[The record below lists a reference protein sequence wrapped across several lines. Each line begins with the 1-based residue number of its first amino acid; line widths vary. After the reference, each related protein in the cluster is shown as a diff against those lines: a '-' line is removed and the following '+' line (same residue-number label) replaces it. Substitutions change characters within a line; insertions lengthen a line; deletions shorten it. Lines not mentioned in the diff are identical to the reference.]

1 MAIDASTTPMEAARQ
16 RALVA
21 SARGDAAAFGELYDA
36 YLPQIYG
43 FIARRVADRTVAED
57 LTAATFQRAVGAVRG
72 GDLVNAS
79 FGGFVYRV
87 AASAVVDHARRS
99 RRTIPPGVR
108 ASDLDEE
115 GDAEAA
121 DSIGIEAA
129 TRAFA
134 AAIDRSRLRR
144 ALVELSEDHRRV
156 ILLRYF
162 DRLEIDELCAVL
174 GSSRQAFAVLLHRA
188 LRELRSAIDEAAI
201 DAA

>member
-1 MAIDASTTPMEAARQ
+1 MAIDASTTPMEAAREH
-16 RALVA
+16 ALVA
-21 SARGDAAAFGELYDA
+21 SARGDTDAFGELYDA

-57 LTAATFQRAVGAVRG
+57 LTAATFQRALGAVRG
-72 GDLVNAS
+72 PDFGNAS
-79 FGGFVYRV
+79 FAGFLYRV
-87 AASAVVDHARRS
+87 AASAVVDHARRT
-99 RRTIPPGVR
+99 RRLIPAGVR
-108 ASDLDEE
+108 ASDLDDE

-121 DSIGIEAA
+121 EAIGIEAA

-144 ALVELSEDHRRV
+144 ALIGMSDDHRRV

-162 DRLEIDELCAVL
+162 DRLEVDDLCAVL
-174 GSSRQAFAVLLHRA
+174 GSSRQTFAVLLHRA
-188 LRELRSAIDEAAI
+188 LRELHAAMDEAAT

>member
-1 MAIDASTTPMEAARQ
+1 MAIDASTSHMEAAREH
-16 RALVA
+16 ALVA

-36 YLPQIYG
+36 YLPQVYG
-43 FIARRVADRTVAED
+43 FIARRVDDRTVAED
-57 LTAATFQRAVGAVRG
+57 LTAATFQRALGAVRG
-72 GDLVNAS
+72 GDLGSAS
-79 FGGFVYRV
+79 FGGFLYRV
-87 AASAVVDHARRS
+87 ATSAVVDHARRT
-99 RRTIPPGVR
+99 RRAIPPGLR

-121 DSIGIEAA
+121 ESIGIEAA

-144 ALVELSEDHRRV
+144 ALVGMSEDHRRV

-188 LRELRSAIDEAAI
+188 LSELRSAIDEAAV

>member
-1 MAIDASTTPMEAARQ
+1 MAIDASTIPIEAAREH
-16 RALVA
+16 ALVA
-21 SARGDAAAFGELYDA
+21 DARRDAAAFGELYDA
-36 YLPQIYG
+36 YLPQVYG

-57 LTAATFQRAVGAVRG
+57 LTAATFRRAQGAVRG
-72 GDLVNAS
+72 IEFGSAS
-79 FGGFVYRV
+79 FGGFLYRV

-108 ASDLDEE
+108 ASDLDED
-115 GDAEAA
+115 GDAEEAE
-121 DSIGIEAA
+121 STGIEAA

-144 ALVELSEDHRRV
+144 ALVGMSDDHRRV

-162 DRLEIDELCAVL
+162 DRLEVDELCAVL
-174 GSSRQAFAVLLHRA
+174 GTSRQTFAVLLHRA
-188 LRELRSAIDEAAI
+188 LRELRSAMDEAAI

>member
-1 MAIDASTTPMEAARQ
+1 MAIDASTTPMEAAREH
-16 RALVA
+16 ALVA

-43 FIARRVADRTVAED
+43 FIARRVADRTIAED
-57 LTAATFQRAVGAVRG
+57 LTAATFQRALGAVRG

-134 AAIDRSRLRR
+134 AAIDRSRTRR

-162 DRLEIDELCAVL
+162 DRLEIDEVCAVL
-174 GSSRQAFAVLLHRA
+174 GSSRQSFAVLLHRA
-188 LRELRSAIDEAAI
+188 LRELRSAIDKAAI

>member
-1 MAIDASTTPMEAARQ
+1 MAIDPSTTPLEAARE

-21 SARGDAAAFGELYDA
+21 GARGDAAAFGELYDA
-36 YLPQIYG
+36 YLPRIYG
-43 FIARRVADRTVAED
+43 FIARRIEDRKVAED
-57 LTAATFQRAVGAVRG
+57 LTAATFQRALGAIRG
-72 GDLVNAS
+72 ADLGDAP
-79 FGGFVYRV
+79 FGGFLYRV
-87 AASAVVDHARRS
+87 AASAVVDHARRT

-108 ASDLDEE
+108 ASDLDEA

-121 DSIGIEAA
+121 DSIGLEAA

-144 ALVELSEDHRRV
+144 ALVGMSEPHRKV
-156 ILLRYF
+156 IVLRYF
-162 DRLEIDELCAVL
+162 DQLEIDELCAVL
-174 GSSRQAFAVLLHRA
+174 GSSRQTFAVLLHRA